1 MIITLILLLYP
12 VKIYELA
19 ALNPSKLSWQ
29 SIHLQMH
36 VVKQYNQQNL
46 MQVPTADIYMAL
58 FAQVI
63 IGYVIV

>member
-46 MQVPTADIYMAL
+46 MQVPTADMCPF